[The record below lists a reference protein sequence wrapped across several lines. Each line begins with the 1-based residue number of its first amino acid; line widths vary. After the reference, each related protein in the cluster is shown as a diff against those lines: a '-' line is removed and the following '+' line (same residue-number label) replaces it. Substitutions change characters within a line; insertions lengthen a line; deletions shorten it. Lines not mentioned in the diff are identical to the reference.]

1 MLGAFFV
8 RYWKRYAVGFVFL
21 LLSSWLTL
29 LGPRY
34 LGQIVDDLSG
44 AAPNAAGASTLIWYM
59 ILAALGAFA
68 TRFVWRNFLI
78 GTSRD
83 MECHLRQQLY
93 EKFLALPPSFY
104 ADHKTGDLMA
114 YAINDVNAIR
124 MALGPAMAQ
133 LLNGL
138 FLSGTSIWRMATFHC
153 PPLVWGA
160 LVPIALAIGTI
171 VFLGFPIRRRFKRVQ
186 ETFAAVSDR
195 MQESITGIRVIKA
208 FVQEDSE
215 SEQFARL
222 NSHMRDVN
230 MDMVRLSALLAPLI
244 QIFFGASV
252 AVSLIVGGAQVRSG
266 GLSLGDF
273 VAFQGYLT
281 AILAPIL
288 SVGRIINLYQRGIAS
303 WLRMTDILSRQNAP
317 GGGAQ
322 ELAPIRGGIRMEH
335 LTYTYP
341 GSKEPALRDLN
352 LRIQPGESLGI
363 MGATG
368 SGKSTLIDLLLGLI
382 YPPPGTLY
390 IDGTPMER
398 IPLAQLRDAVG
409 YVPQDDFLFSAT
421 VRENLLLFG
430 QGEDEELEAAA
441 RTAVIHDTLVALP
454 EGYETRLGE
463 RGVNLS
469 GGQRQRLSI
478 ARALVR
484 NPRILIF
491 DDALSSVDTRTEAE
505 ILAGLERRMEG
516 VTSIVIAHR
525 VSTLRP
531 CTHIVVLDRGRIVEE
546 GSHKQLLALNG
557 QYARQYRLQTQQGE
571 VSA

>member
-8 RYWKRYAVGFVFL
+8 RYWKRYAVGFGFL

-44 AAPNAAGASTLIWYM
+44 AAPNAAGASALIWYM

-68 TRFVWRNFLI
+68 TRFVWRDFLI
-78 GTSRD
+78 GASRD

-244 QIFFGASV
+244 LWG
-252 AVSLIVGGAQVRSG
+252 
-266 GLSLGDF
+266 
-273 VAFQGYLT
+273 
-281 AILAPIL
+281 
-288 SVGRIINLYQRGIAS
+288 QRG
-303 WLRMTDILSRQNAP
+303 
-317 GGGAQ
+317 G
-322 ELAPIRGGIRMEH
+322 
-335 LTYTYP
+335 
-341 GSKEPALRDLN
+341 
-352 LRIQPGESLGI
+352 
-363 MGATG
+363 
-368 SGKSTLIDLLLGLI
+368 
-382 YPPPGTLY
+382 
-390 IDGTPMER
+390 
-398 IPLAQLRDAVG
+398 
-409 YVPQDDFLFSAT
+409 
-421 VRENLLLFG
+421 
-430 QGEDEELEAAA
+430 
-441 RTAVIHDTLVALP
+441 
-454 EGYETRLGE
+454 
-463 RGVNLS
+463 
-469 GGQRQRLSI
+469 
-478 ARALVR
+478 
-484 NPRILIF
+484 
-491 DDALSSVDTRTEAE
+491 
-505 ILAGLERRMEG
+505 
-516 VTSIVIAHR
+516 
-525 VSTLRP
+525 
-531 CTHIVVLDRGRIVEE
+531 
-546 GSHKQLLALNG
+546 
-557 QYARQYRLQTQQGE
+557 
-571 VSA
+571 